1 VVDVVGANAV
11 NTDLAVVPV
20 TNAAGGSSNVAASA
34 PTDINGVVLRRP
46 SSTSRLLSAAAS
58 VNATVVK
65 ASPGALFK
73 IQGTNAN
80 AAKRYLKLYDK
91 ATAPAST
98 DTPVMTLELAASA
111 AFSFDFQHHWFATG
125 IGYRITTAA
134 ADNDTGALTAGDILC
149 MNVSYA

>member
-1 VVDVVGANAV
+1 MVDVVGGNTV
-11 NTDLAVVPV
+11 NTDSAVVPV
-20 TNAAGGSSNVAASA
+20 TNAAGGTSNAAASA
-34 PTDINGVVLRRP
+34 PIDITGIALRRP
-46 SSTSRLLSAAAS
+46 NATSRLLSAAAS

-91 ATAPAST
+91 ATTPAST

-111 AFSFDFQHHWFATG
+111 AFNFDFQHHWFAAG

-134 ADNDTGALTAGDILC
+134 ADNDTGVLTSGDILC
-149 MNVSYA
+149 LNVSYA